1 MVPLPEKLL
10 SVPPVALTSVEMKL
24 VDDSLS
30 VNVIVAV
37 SDALRLDTL
46 LVTAMVG
53 TVVST
58 LPLAKFVS
66 EWVSTGVATVE
77 AMVPANE
84 LATTSM
90 PSVSASPACTV

>member
-1 MVPLPEKLL
+1 MVPLPAKPL
-10 SVPPVALTSVEMKL
+10 SVPPVAFTSVAMKL

-30 VNVIVAV
+30 VNVMVGA
-37 SDALRLDTL
+37 SPALRLEEL

-53 TVVST
+53 AAVST

-66 EWVSTGVATVE
+66 ACESTGVATVE
-77 AMVPANE
+77 AMVPAKE

-90 PSVSASPACTV
+90 PSVSVSPACTV

>member
-46 LVTAMVG
+46 LVTVG
-53 TVVST
+53 YHIN
-58 LPLAKFVS
+58 AI
-66 EWVSTGVATVE
+66 GVCVAS
-77 AMVPANE
+77 
-84 LATTSM
+84 LH
-90 PSVSASPACTV
+90 SVDKLQSA